1 MSQENP
7 SLALLVA
14 LLDQAYDHR
23 SWHGPNLLGSLR
35 GVSWKQALERPG
47 PQRHCIWEI
56 VLHCAY
62 WKYVALRKLSPG
74 MKRGSFLLKPA
85 NWPQLPGS
93 PTPEDWEAAKACLH
107 VYHESLRRRVL
118 ALEPHDLQTRA
129 GEWSV
134 WQTLSGVAAHDLYH
148 AGQIQL
154 LKKLTAR
161 G

>member
-35 GVSWKQALERPG
+35 GVSWKRALERPG

-62 WKYVALRKLSPG
+62 WKYVALRKLP
-74 MKRGSFLLKPA
+74 P
-85 NWPQLPGS
+85 
-93 PTPEDWEAAKACLH
+93 
-107 VYHESLRRRVL
+107 V
-118 ALEPHDLQTRA
+118 
-129 GEWSV
+129 
-134 WQTLSGVAAHDLYH
+134 
-148 AGQIQL
+148 
-154 LKKLTAR
+154 
-161 G
+161 